1 MLHFFAALSSIGG
14 TYMKGKV
21 ILTILL
27 SLAIALPALG
37 GKLNWTGNTD
47 LIKVTKENARN
58 GSHSLLFDTT
68 IDKSPTSRMVS
79 ASIGG
84 EMTGI
89 LEGWLLDDPSIKP
102 VWITFGNKMDCC
114 IGVQFG
120 KQANYT
126 IRIGGT
132 NNADTQEPRIKG
144 WVGFRLE
151 FTGKNVK
158 FYLSVDNGESWQ
170 EVGKTEAYKTFNSVH
185 LRNNENTGAS
195 KMAAYFDDIRVM
207 DSNGDTVLYEGF
219 GSDVDPLIVSSKCK
233 LPSVWGRIKV
243 SD

>member
-1 MLHFFAALSSIGG
+1 
-14 TYMKGKV
+14 MKGKAV
-21 ILTILL
+21 LMIVLM
-27 SLAIALPALG
+27 LAIALPAWG

-47 LIKVTKENARN
+47 LIEVTKENARN
-58 GSHSLLFDTT
+58 GSHSLLFDTN

-84 EMTGI
+84 EMKGL

-120 KQANYT
+120 NQANYT

-132 NNADTQEPRIKG
+132 NRADTQVPRIKG

-151 FTGKNVK
+151 FTGKDVQ
-158 FYLSVDNGESWQ
+158 FYLSTDNGESWK
-170 EVGKTEAYKTFNSVH
+170 EVGKTEAYKTFNSIH

-207 DSNGDTVLYEGF
+207 DSDGKTVLYDGF
-219 GSDVDPLIVSSKCK
+219 GGDVDPLSVYSVGK
-233 LPSVWGRIKV
+233 LSNIWGKIK
-243 SD
+243 SLE

>member
-1 MLHFFAALSSIGG
+1 
-14 TYMKGKV
+14 MKGKI
-21 ILTILL
+21 ILTIVLI
-27 SLAIALPALG
+27 LAITLPALG

-84 EMTGI
+84 EITGV

-114 IGVQFG
+114 VGVQFG
-120 KQANYT
+120 IQANYT

-132 NNADTQEPRIKG
+132 NREDTQVPRIEG

-151 FTGKNVK
+151 FTGKDVK
-158 FYLSVDNGESWQ
+158 FYISVDSGENWK

-185 LRNNENTGAS
+185 LRNNENTGKS
-195 KMAAYFDDIRVM
+195 IMAAYFDDIRVM
-207 DSNGDTVLYEGF
+207 DAKGNTVLYEGF
-219 GSDVDPLIVSSKCK
+219 GNDVDPLSVSPKRK
-233 LPSVWGRIKV
+233 LASAWGQIKY
-243 SD
+243 SRR

>member
-1 MLHFFAALSSIGG
+1 
-14 TYMKGKV
+14 MKGKV
-21 ILTILL
+21 TLMIVLT
-27 SLAIALPALG
+27 LAIALPALG
-37 GKLNWTGNTD
+37 GKLKWTGNTD
-47 LIKVTKENARN
+47 LIEITKENAKN

-84 EMTGI
+84 EITGI
-89 LEGWLLDDPSIKP
+89 LEGWLLDDPGIKP

-120 KQANYT
+120 NQANYT

-132 NNADTQEPRIKG
+132 NRADTQVSRIEG

-158 FYLSVDNGESWQ
+158 FYISVDNGESWR

-195 KMAAYFDDIRVM
+195 KMAAYFDDIRVL
-207 DSNGDTVLYEGF
+207 DSKGNTVLYEGF
-219 GSDVDPLIVSSKCK
+219 GGDVDPLSVSSERK
-233 LPSVWGRIKV
+233 LASAWGRIKGF
-243 SD
+243 